1 MSSTPPKISRRELL
15 TKGAK
20 AAAALSV
27 SAALTGAEAE
37 AQRVGAGRG
46 CAAQARKGGA
56 AARLDEFAERHLGEV
71 GAPGMTLAVADRAGA
86 VRVSTYGFAD
96 AKAGARVRPETLF
109 EIGSVSKSFAAVALL
124 QMHDEGR
131 VDLHRPVAEYLPWLR
146 LEQNHGAVT
155 AHHLLSHTSG
165 LQGAPL
171 LPESIAAG
179 LKTFYRPGE
188 RFVYSNIGYLILGLL
203 VEALDRRPF
212 ADALAARVLKPLGMA
227 SSAPLIDYSLRPRM
241 AVGYAPE
248 FEDRPFPA
256 RGRLAEAPWIE
267 VDTAAGGVA
276 SNAPEMVAYMR
287 MILNRGAGPPGA
299 RRVLSEASFELLT
312 RPVVKAPF
320 RGEEA
325 SYTYGFW
332 VSRDKAG
339 STHLRHT
346 GGMVA
351 FSSSFD
357 ADLTAGLAAF
367 ASVNASVGNY
377 RPVAVTKYALEL
389 FNAERAGRELPAMP
403 EAAPP
408 PDEVGN
414 AADYAGTYTAPDG
427 KQLVLVA
434 DGRRLLLTN
443 RGRAVALERSGG
455 PDSFIVR
462 HPEFELFR
470 LVFGREGG
478 AVVEAGHGA
487 DWYAGSRYKG
497 ARAFEHPKEWDAY
510 VGRYR
515 HESAWHG
522 SLRVV
527 LRRGAL
533 WLDGQRQLRPLPDG
547 SFSFGPPDESP
558 ERVRFTDVMGG
569 RAMKMNFSTVEYH
582 RTYMP

>member
-1 MSSTPPKISRRELL
+1 MPPRISRRQLL
-15 TKGAK
+15 KEGAK

-27 SAALTGAEAE
+27 YPTLGAEAE
-37 AQRVGAGRG
+37 ARQRGGGAGRRG
-46 CAAQARKGGA
+46 AAGARRGGA
-56 AARLDEFAERHLGEV
+56 LARLDEFVERHMAET
-71 GAPGMTLAVADRAGA
+71 GAPGMTLALADRAGA
-86 VRVSTYGFAD
+86 VRVSSHGYAD
-96 AKAGARVRPETLF
+96 TKAGARVRPETLF
-109 EIGSVSKSFAAVALL
+109 EIGSVSKSFAGVALL

-146 LEQNHGAVT
+146 LEQRHGAVT

-179 LKTFYRPGE
+179 LETFYKPGE
-188 RFVYSNIGYLILGLL
+188 KFVYSNIGYLILGLL
-203 VEALDRRPF
+203 IETLDRRPF
-212 ADALAARVLKPLGMA
+212 ADAMTARVLAPLGMTA
-227 SSAPLIDYSLRPRM
+227 STPVVGNRLRPRM

-256 RGRLAEAPWIE
+256 RGPLAEAAWIE

-276 SNAPEMVAYMR
+276 STAADMVAYMR
-287 MILNRGAGPPGA
+287 MLLNRGMGPGG
-299 RRVLSEASFELLT
+299 RRVISESSFELLT

-332 VSRDKAG
+332 VSQDESGA
-339 STHLRHT
+339 THLRHT

-357 ADLTAGLAAF
+357 ADLTTGLAAF
-367 ASVNASVGNY
+367 ASVNARLGGY

-389 FNAERAGRELPAMP
+389 LAAERSGRKLPDAP

-408 PDEVGN
+408 PDEVKD
-414 AADYAGTYTAPDG
+414 AADYAGTYAAPDG
-427 KQLVLVA
+427 RRLVLA
-434 DGRRLLLTN
+434 AEGRRLLLTN
-443 RGRAVALERSGG
+443 KGRAVALERSGG

-462 HPEFELFR
+462 HPDFELFR

-478 AVVEAGHGA
+478 AVVEAGHGP
-487 DWYAGSRYKG
+487 DWYAGARYKG

-515 HESAWHG
+515 HESPWYG
-522 SLRVV
+522 SARVV

-533 WLDGQRQLRPLPDG
+533 WLDGEERLHALPDG
-547 SFSFGPPDESP
+547 SFSPGSPADTP
-558 ERVRFTDVMGG
+558 ERIRFTHVLGG
-569 RAMKMNFSTVEYH
+569 RALRMNLSTVEYH

>member
-1 MSSTPPKISRRELL
+1 MSPKISRRELL
-15 TKGAK
+15 KGGAK

-27 SAALTGAEAE
+27 LPALTSEAE
-37 AQRVGAGRG
+37 AQRRPGARRRGGAG
-46 CAAQARKGGA
+46 APKGGA
-56 AARLDEFAERHLGEV
+56 LARLDEYVERHMAEV
-71 GAPGMTLAVADRAGA
+71 GAPGMTLALADRAGA

-96 AKAGARVRPETLF
+96 SKAGARVTPETLF

-146 LEQNHGAVT
+146 LEQRHGAVT

-171 LPESIAAG
+171 LPESVAAA
-179 LKTFYRPGE
+179 LETFYKPGE
-188 RFVYSNIGYLILGLL
+188 KFVYSNIGYLILGLL
-203 VEALDRRPF
+203 IETLDHRPF
-212 ADALAARVLKPLGMA
+212 AAALDARVLRHLRMYA
-227 SSAPLIDYSLRPRM
+227 SSPVITNALRPRM

-256 RGRLAEAPWIE
+256 RGPLAEAAWIE

-276 SNAPEMVAYMR
+276 SNPSDMAAYMR
-287 MILNRGAGPPGA
+287 MILNRGAGPQGA
-299 RRVLSEASFELLT
+299 HRVVSESSFELLT

-325 SYTYGFW
+325 SYAYGFW
-332 VSRDKAG
+332 VSQDKAG
-339 STHLRHT
+339 ATHLRHT

-357 ADLTAGLAAF
+357 ADLTNGLAAF
-367 ASVNASVGNY
+367 ASVNARLGGY

-389 FNAERAGRELPAMP
+389 LSAERAGRELPAMP
-403 EAAPP
+403 EAPP
-408 PDEVGN
+408 PADEVKN
-414 AADYAGTYTAPDG
+414 AADYAGRYETTDG
-427 KQLVLVA
+427 RVLVLA
-434 DGRRLLLTN
+434 AEGRRLLLTN
-443 RGRAVALERSGG
+443 KGRAVALERSGG
-455 PDSFIVR
+455 ADSFIVR

-487 DWYAGSRYKG
+487 DWYAGSRYTG
-497 ARAFEHPKEWDAY
+497 ARTFDYPKEWDAY

-515 HESAWHG
+515 HESPWYG
-522 SLRVV
+522 STRVV

-533 WLDGQRQLRPLPDG
+533 WLDGEQQLQPLADG
-547 SFSFGPPDESP
+547 SFSLGPPADSP
-558 ERVRFTDVMGG
+558 ERLRFTHVLGG
-569 RAMKMNFSTVEYH
+569 RAMNMNLSTVEYH